1 MRQRRT
7 CRLWSH
13 CHQELK
19 DQAMV
24 LAAVSEGVAA
34 HNDFCENI

>member
-1 MRQRRT
+1 MRQRPT

-19 DQAMV
+19 DQVMV
-24 LAAVSEGVAA
+24 PVVVSEGVAA
-34 HNDFCENI
+34 HNDFCEN